1 MVKIWSFGEYRREGF
16 LDLDDFLLKIK
27 ILVLVFFV
35 FVMVVFVVFGI
46 IVSLVLILM
55 LLIMSRDGRKRVIID
70 EVYNMYRD
78 KICGEIW
85 KYLEK
90 NCGDFFN
97 DLVENV
103 IKDLFFLWINFL
115 ENMIKIF
122 L

>member
-1 MVKIWSFGEYRREGF
+1 
-16 LDLDDFLLKIK
+16 
-27 ILVLVFFV
+27 
-35 FVMVVFVVFGI
+35 MVVFVVFGI
-46 IVSLVLILM
+46 MVSLVLILM
-55 LLIMSRDGRKRVIID
+55 LLIMSRDDRKRRIID
-70 EVYNMYRD
+70 EVYDKYKD

-103 IKDLFFLWINFL
+103 IKDLFFFWIKFL